1 MLHVSQAFLL
11 SLVAVSFGATQRSAL
26 ALTFQLTYDSS
37 TSTAPAGFLPAF
49 NNAIQFYQTTFTDP
63 ITIKL
68 QVGWGTINN
77 KSLVPGAFGESLVNG
92 QVFSNFAGVKSAL
105 MSDAKSAADQTSVS
119 NIAANDPTNGAT
131 FVMAYAEAKALGLLA
146 ANAPALDGFVGFSS
160 TAPFTL
166 DPNNRAIA
174 GENDFIGVA
183 EHEISE
189 VMGRYGM
196 GQNAGTLGRYSP
208 IDVYRY
214 ASPGMLDLVPAN
226 GAYFSIDGGTTVIH
240 TFNGPNGGDLSDWL
254 KGAIADSYDVG
265 PTLGSE
271 AAVSAG
277 DVTLMDVIGYDVAV
291 PPVTGDYNGNGIV
304 DAADY
309 TVWRDTLGSTTDL
322 RANGD
327 STGASVGVVDQAD
340 YNLWKTNFGMHVGS
354 GSGADESAAVPEPA
368 TLLILFTEILAIVCY
383 RYLTRR
389 FPIAPNDMWH
399 HGECSASGRLWQA
412 LYPARKLRRMLE
424 QAIWRFSQQPAPIF
438 AQDRMGVIK

>member
-1 MLHVSQAFLL
+1 MLHVSSILLL
-11 SLVAVSFGATQRSAL
+11 SLVAVQYSIPPPSAH

-37 TSTAPAGFLPAF
+37 ISTAPAGFLPAF

-77 KSLVPGAFGESLVNG
+77 KSLIPGALGESLVNG
-92 QVFSNFAGVKSAL
+92 QAFSNFAGVKSAL
-105 MSDAKSAADQTSVS
+105 MSDAKSAVDQTSVF

-160 TAPFTL
+160 TAPFTF
-166 DPNNRAIA
+166 DPNNRAVA
-174 GENDFIGVA
+174 DENDFIGAA

-208 IDVYRY
+208 IDVFRY
-214 ASPGMLDLVPAN
+214 SSPGMLDLVPAN
-226 GAYFSIDGGTTVIH
+226 GAYFSINGGTTVLH

-271 AAVSAG
+271 MEVSSE
-277 DVTLMDVIGYDVAV
+277 DVTLMDVIGYDAAV
-291 PPVTGDYNGNGIV
+291 PPLSGDYSGNDVV

-327 STGASVGVVDQAD
+327 ITGASAGKIDQAD
-340 YNLWKTNFGMHVGS
+340 YTIWKTNFGNH
-354 GSGADESAAVPEPA
+354 SGAGAGANSPVPEPA
-368 TLLILFTEILAIVCY
+368 TLVLL
-383 RYLTRR
+383 
-389 FPIAPNDMWH
+389 M
-399 HGECSASGRLWQA
+399 SAAAGWCFRKGRSG
-412 LYPARKLRRMLE
+412 
-424 QAIWRFSQQPAPIF
+424 
-438 AQDRMGVIK
+438 

>member
-1 MLHVSQAFLL
+1 MIPPKIRQQSCYETVLSMALGTRVRQAGMLHVSSILL
-11 SLVAVSFGATQRSAL
+11 LALVATQCGILPRSAH
-26 ALTFQLTYDSS
+26 ALIFQLTYDSS
-37 TSTAPAGFLPAF
+37 ISTAPAGFLPAF
-49 NNAIQFYQTTFTDP
+49 NSAIQFYQTTFIDP

-77 KSLVPGAFGESLVNG
+77 KSLVPGALGESLVNG

-119 NIAANDPTNGAT
+119 NIAANDPTSGAT

-160 TAPFTL
+160 TASFTF

-174 GENDFIGVA
+174 GKNDFIGAA

-208 IDVYRY
+208 IDVFRY
-214 ASPGMLDLVPAN
+214 SSPGMLDLVPAN

-265 PTLGSE
+265 PTLGNE

-309 TVWRDTLGSTTDL
+309 TVWRDSLGQ
-322 RANGD
+322 
-327 STGASVGVVDQAD
+327 TGAGMPADGSGNNVVDQAD
-340 YNLWKTNFGMHVGS
+340 YDLWKQHFGEIAGFLS
-354 GSGADESAAVPEPA
+354 GSAANVPEPPSYW
-368 TLLILFTEILAIVCY
+368 LLFVGCAI
-383 RYLTRR
+383 
-389 FPIAPNDMWH
+389 
-399 HGECSASGRLWQA
+399 ASGRTT
-412 LYPARKLRRMLE
+412 YRKKIRR
-424 QAIWRFSQQPAPIF
+424 ISGSH
-438 AQDRMGVIK
+438 D